1 MKYSTILFLLL
12 LLCACHTTLKKS
24 GLNISRDNSWL
35 WSASWHPN
43 KELLAVGGTQDTLR
57 LFAGKNYLLS
67 KNLFFEGTITKIQW
81 HPSKDLMAVAM
92 QGGKSKSSI
101 FDLASGKRTELE
113 GLNDFGARAIGWNR
127 NGKLLAVG
135 DYDGLLMVY
144 DDEGKLVRRIET
156 NQKSIIGLDWHP
168 SKDVLVAVGNRISL
182 YDMDTDTLVHLE
194 DRSEEVLMLCVA
206 WHPSGAFFVTGDYGD
221 TDHDFPALLQYWDKT
236 GKRIRSWEGSKA
248 EYRDLDWTDDGSM
261 LATVSERVRIWDADS
276 RLLAQKP
283 STSLLWGID
292 WNADGRRL
300 VTTDKQGVI
309 SVWDRRLRRV
319 REVGY

>member
-1 MKYSTILFLLL
+1 MKQLLFFSMLF
-12 LLCACHTTLKKS
+12 LCACHTTSKKS
-24 GLNISRDNSWL
+24 GAATSREDWWL

-57 LFAGKNYLLS
+57 LFAGKDYRLS

-81 HPSKDLMAVAM
+81 HPTKDLLAVAM

-101 FDLASGKRTELE
+101 YDLASGKRTEME

-135 DYDGLLMVY
+135 DYAGLLMVY
-144 DDEGKLVRRIET
+144 DEEGKLVRRIAT
-156 NQKSIIGLDWHP
+156 NQKSVIGLDWHP
-168 SKDVLVAVGNRISL
+168 SKDVLVAVGDRISL
-182 YDMDTDTLVHLE
+182 YDMDKDTLVHVE

-221 TDHDFPALLQYWDKT
+221 NDHDFPALLQYWDQT
-236 GKRIRSWEGSKA
+236 GKKIRSWEGSKA
-248 EYRDLDWTDDGSM
+248 EYRDLDWTDDGNM
-261 LATVSERVRIWDADS
+261 LATASECIRIWDAEG
-276 RLLAQKP
+276 RLLSEKP
-283 STSLLWGID
+283 SPSLLWGID
-292 WNADGRRL
+292 WDADGRKL

-309 SVWDRRLRRV
+309 LVWYKRLRRV
-319 REVGY
+319 RKVEY